1 MQRRK
6 LTAKKEQFD
15 PGATVEGSS
24 GLVKVEAKVE
34 IEDSGERLIGTLFLF
49 EFASTEQKC

>member
-24 GLVKVEAKVE
+24 GYVKTETE
-34 IEDSGERLIGTLFLF
+34 IEDSGECLIGSL
-49 EFASTEQKC
+49 S

>member
-6 LTAKKEQFD
+6 LSAKKKFD

-24 GLVKVEAKVE
+24 GFVKTEAKLE
-34 IEDSGERLIGTLFLF
+34 IEDSGERLIGTI
-49 EFASTEQKC
+49 